1 VRLIPPFTSFSTC
14 AKICSPMTPVRG
26 IVTSPLV
33 VGRYAQSYTPHL
45 GRLRKGFDAAPTTT
59 YAVTRMSST
68 ARTERIFARSTLSGR
83 PVGLPP
89 ISLDLLGLLLLAR

>member
-1 VRLIPPFTSFSTC
+1 
-14 AKICSPMTPVRG
+14 
-26 IVTSPLV
+26 
-33 VGRYAQSYTPHL
+33 
-45 GRLRKGFDAAPTTT
+45 
-59 YAVTRMSST
+59 MSST

>member
-1 VRLIPPFTSFSTC
+1 LGDTRKVIHDTSAGC
-14 AKICSPMTPVRG
+14 
-26 IVTSPLV
+26 
-33 VGRYAQSYTPHL
+33 GR
-45 GRLRKGFDAAPTTT
+45 GFDAAFPTT

>member
-1 VRLIPPFTSFSTC
+1 
-14 AKICSPMTPVRG
+14 
-26 IVTSPLV
+26 
-33 VGRYAQSYTPHL
+33 L
-45 GRLRKGFDAAPTTT
+45 GDTRKVIHHSSDPLRKGFDAADATT

-89 ISLDLLGLLLLAR
+89 ISLDLLGLLLAR